1 MPFFP
6 PQVECSNGQ
15 IGYGRKRREIKKMM
29 NDPNKVFE
37 ITLSTFIKVHWGEDD
52 HLLFASV
59 DGAAF
64 AGPYNIFWTIVS
76 KGSTLGNSRS
86 LLNISSLRECRE
98 LQQIKHNFH
107 NSKNTKIIK
116 IEKKK
121 IIYIIMSNDIFLKKS
136 LSTTYKYFYT
146 CVYR

>member
-1 MPFFP
+1 MWLFILFNHAIFS

-37 ITLSTFIKVHWGEDD
+37 ITLSTFIKVHWGEDG

-64 AGPYNIFWTIVS
+64 AGPYNILWTIVP
-76 KGSTLGNSRS
+76 K
-86 LLNISSLRECRE
+86 LNISSLRECRE

-121 IIYIIMSNDIFLKKS
+121 IIYLWAMIF
-136 LSTTYKYFYT
+136 F
-146 CVYR
+146 